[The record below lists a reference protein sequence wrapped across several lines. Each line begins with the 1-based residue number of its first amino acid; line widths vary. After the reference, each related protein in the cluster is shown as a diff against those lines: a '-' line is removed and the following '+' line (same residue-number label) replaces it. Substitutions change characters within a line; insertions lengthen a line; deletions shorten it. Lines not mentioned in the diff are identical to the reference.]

1 MCRMQPSISQLI
13 RPLRYHHAVA
23 RTIRFIH
30 MPPPG
35 CSVSRLISCTQSNT
49 RTTFSCVYTP
59 SAFKQQLH
67 VHVLGMGHSTK
78 SQRLMMGVLAHNP
91 HSMLVQYVGTWITPP
106 LVFITEGW
114 KACLCIDACR
124 TTHALRQAEAEVGE
138 QARNSGVVHDM
149 GQGLPNA
156 PAHSRVWR

>member
-13 RPLRYHHAVA
+13 RPHRYHHAVA

-91 HSMLVQYVGTWITPP
+91 HSMLVQYVGTVCWYMDNTTTGVHHGRLESMPLHRRLQDHPCAPP
-106 LVFITEGW
+106 G
-114 KACLCIDACR
+114 R
-124 TTHALRQAEAEVGE
+124 
-138 QARNSGVVHDM
+138 S
-149 GQGLPNA
+149 
-156 PAHSRVWR
+156 